1 MRKNSY
7 FEYLIYAGM
16 ILFLFVM
23 FHWSPLAGDDWI
35 YASEVR
41 YSNVLEQTIY
51 AYMTWSGRVLS
62 EFWGFVYTE
71 KKLIWEITGP
81 LLMALTVMLG
91 VRLKKEHHLTDVL
104 LSVFLIMTV
113 PHFIR
118 TQTYTF
124 AVGFAAYY
132 IPIPLYLL
140 HLILLRDYLLENK
153 KSTPRVIVMAVLSFL
168 IPLHMENMSVLLAFT
183 NLAALVYAL
192 YRKTADRTLWIL
204 LGMAVVSCLIMF
216 LSPGTAMRLDEDFD
230 PTQTLGIGRI
240 IANWKP
246 FLHLSLY
253 YADAIHT
260 VLSAAAIA
268 VLMKDR
274 NSKADLI
281 ASAVFA
287 VHLILVWTDGFGNAL
302 IDTVWLVL
310 YYGALTYLCLKQASS
325 VRELSVFLI
334 MAVIVSNGIMVF
346 SPSFPERTAVY
357 AVYCLIWIILLLKDN
372 ISVTAKG
379 NQILAAALC
388 AGILAFGLH
397 WYRIYHTVHLV
408 NIVRQAQVEYYQKR
422 PDAGDAWFLAYPKK
436 SIHSANI
443 DYEEDVDHIRGFQD
457 YFYLSHD
464 LNLKF
469 YYIDEY
475 TAEAIF
481 AEMPQE

>member
-1 MRKNSY
+1 
-7 FEYLIYAGM
+7 
-16 ILFLFVM
+16 
-23 FHWSPLAGDDWI
+23 
-35 YASEVR
+35 
-41 YSNVLEQTIY
+41 
-51 AYMTWSGRVLS
+51 
-62 EFWGFVYTE
+62 
-71 KKLIWEITGP
+71 
-81 LLMALTVMLG
+81 MALTAMLG
-91 VRLKKEHHLTDVL
+91 VRLKKEHNLTDVL

-113 PHFIR
+113 PLFIR

-124 AVGFAAYY
+124 AVGYAAYY

-140 HLILLRDYLLENK
+140 HLILLRDYLLEEK
-153 KSTPRVIVMAVLSFL
+153 KSTLRVIAMAVLSFL
-168 IPLHMENMSVLLAFT
+168 IPLHMENMPVLLAFT
-183 NLAALVYAL
+183 NLTAVLYAL
-192 YRKTADRTLWIL
+192 WKKKADRELWIL
-204 LGMAVVSCLIMF
+204 LGIAVISCLIMF

-230 PTQTLGIGRI
+230 PTQSLGIGRI

-253 YADAIHT
+253 YADAVHA
-260 VLSAAAIA
+260 VLGITAIA
-268 VLMKDR
+268 VLLKNR
-274 NSKADLI
+274 NSKAHMI

-287 VHLILVWTDGFGNAL
+287 LHLILIWTDGFGFVL
-302 IDTVWLVL
+302 IDTVWMMI
-310 YYGALTYLCLKQASS
+310 YYGSLVYLCLKQVSP
-325 VRELSVFLI
+325 VRELTIFLA
-334 MAVIVSNGIMVF
+334 MAVIVFNGIMVF

-357 AVYCLIWIILLLKDN
+357 AIYCLIWIVLLLADRMNLPQK
-372 ISVTAKG
+372 AK
-379 NQILAAALC
+379 QILATGLC
-388 AGILAFGLH
+388 AGIIFSCIH

-475 TAEAIF
+475 TAEAIA
-481 AEMPQE
+481 AEMPSE